1 MKLKLKEDI
10 HLTESEIADS
20 MFIVTQLNT
29 VSQYMNIAEQKVLIE
44 NEIVLKEYLL
54 GVSSVWIQVKMNE
67 AKWRKGLSEKYG
79 LPYDFIFRAGDILV
93 KEES

>member
-1 MKLKLKEDI
+1 MKLKLKDDI

-29 VSQYMNIAEQKVLIE
+29 VNQYMNIAEQKVLIE
-44 NEIVLKEYLL
+44 NENVLKEYLL

-67 AKWRKGLSEKYG
+67 AKWRRSMSEKYD
-79 LPYDFIFRAGDILV
+79 LPYDFIFRGGDILV

>member
-1 MKLKLKEDI
+1 MKLKLKDDI

-29 VSQYMNIAEQKVLIE
+29 VNQYMNIAEQKVLIE
-44 NEIVLKEYLL
+44 NENVLKEYLL

-67 AKWRKGLSEKYG
+67 AKWRKSMSERYD
-79 LPYDFIFRAGDILV
+79 LPYDFIFRGGDILV

>member
-20 MFIVTQLNT
+20 MLIITQMNT
-29 VSQYMNIAEQKVLIE
+29 VNQYMNIAEQKVLIE

-67 AKWRKGLSEKYG
+67 AKWRKTLSEKYD

>member
-1 MKLKLKEDI
+1 MKLKLKDDI

-29 VSQYMNIAEQKVLIE
+29 VNQYMNIAEQKVLIE
-44 NEIVLKEYLL
+44 NENVLKEYLL
-54 GVSSVWIQVKMNE
+54 GVSSVWILIKMNE
-67 AKWRKGLSEKYG
+67 ARWRRSLSEKYD
-79 LPYDFIFRAGDILV
+79 LPYDFIFRGGDILV

>member
-1 MKLKLKEDI
+1 MKLKLKDDI

-29 VSQYMNIAEQKVLIE
+29 VNQYMNIAEQKVLIE
-44 NEIVLKEYLL
+44 NENVLKEYLL
-54 GVSSVWIQVKMNE
+54 GVSSVWIQIKMNE
-67 AKWRKGLSEKYG
+67 ARWRRSLSEKYD
-79 LPYDFIFRAGDILV
+79 LPYDFIFRGGDILV